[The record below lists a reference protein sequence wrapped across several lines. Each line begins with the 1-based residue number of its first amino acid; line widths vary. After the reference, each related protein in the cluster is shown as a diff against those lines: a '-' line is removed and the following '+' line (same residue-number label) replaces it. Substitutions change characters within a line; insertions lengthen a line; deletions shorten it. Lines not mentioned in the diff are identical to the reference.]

1 MPSAHRHLDQ
11 ARAGIEQRDVVP
23 DDLGNAGPQYLD
35 RDLATVVQAREMHL
49 RNRRAGD
56 RTGFELG
63 EHLVDRPVV
72 RALERG
78 EHEFGRE
85 RRHLVLQLGELVGDV
100 RRQQIAARRQELAEF
115 DEDRTQR
122 FQREPQAYC
131 PGRVEPAAKQQ
142 KFKYP
147 AQTAHALMAEYEFV
161 ESEPQTDGDDFQ
173 QPEKT
178 HARL

>member
-1 MPSAHRHLDQ
+1 MSR
-11 ARAGIEQRDVVP
+11 RDVVP

-35 RDLATVVQAREMHL
+35 RDLATVVQAREVDL

-56 RTGFELG
+56 RTGFEMSK
-63 EHLVDRPVV
+63 HLVDRPVV

-85 RRHLVLQLGELVGDV
+85 RRHLVLQLGELIGNV
-100 RRQQIAARRQELAEF
+100 RRQQIPACGQELAEF
-115 DEDRTQR
+115 DENRAQR
-122 FQREPQAYC
+122 FQRQPQAYC

-147 AQTAHALMAEYEFV
+147 AQAAHALMAEYEFV

-178 HARL
+178 HPRL